1 VRGRP
6 ARMRAGGARTAQARR
21 GSPKTAPCESAHLR
35 VAPGAR
41 ASRPHARRRRA
52 HRAGTPGLPQKSP
65 PVRFLQPLAPTQGG
79 RGVWA
84 SCCPTGGVRGEEAPE
99 NAHAVR
105 GFSPGD
111 ATRCTHPW
119 RVQRGQRDGRRA
131 AGRGRHGSG
140 NPSAPWSGVVHR
152 RPDGDACAGHAAGG
166 YDRRSGAAVA
176 ARVRPGKNGIR
187 ICASSRI
194 TCGRFERARA
204 RRCAAVESSADH
216 GRRVCQLRLP
226 DDCAHQG
233 VRSPSTSRC

>member
-21 GSPKTAPCESAHLR
+21 GSPKTSPCESAHLR

-41 ASRPHARRRRA
+41 ASRPRAHRRRA
-52 HRAGTPGLPQKSP
+52 HRTRGAFLAEMRGHSRAHLLPHP
-65 PVRFLQPLAPTQGG
+65 PCPLIPHGE
-79 RGVWA
+79 
-84 SCCPTGGVRGEEAPE
+84 CPTRGGRGEEAPE

-131 AGRGRHGSG
+131 AGRERPGSG
-140 NPSAPWSGVVHR
+140 NPAAPWSGVVHR
-152 RPDGDACAGHAAGG
+152 RPDGDAAPEHAAGG
-166 YDRRSGAAVA
+166 GNRRSGAAVA

-226 DDCAHQG
+226 DECAHQG
-233 VRSPSTSRC
+233 ARSPSTSRC

>member
-1 VRGRP
+1 MRGRP

-21 GSPKTAPCESAHLR
+21 GSPKTSPRESAHLR

-41 ASRPHARRRRA
+41 ASRPRAHRRRA
-52 HRAGTPGLPQKSP
+52 HRTRGAFLAEMRGHSRAHLLHHP
-65 PVRFLQPLAPTQGG
+65 PCPLIPHGECPTRGG
-79 RGVWA
+79 R
-84 SCCPTGGVRGEEAPE
+84 SEETLE
-99 NAHAVR
+99 NAHAA
-105 GFSPGD
+105 PGSNPGC
-111 ATRCTHPW
+111 APCSAHPW

-131 AGRGRHGSG
+131 AGRERPGSG
-140 NPSAPWSGVVHR
+140 NPAAPWSGVVHR
-152 RPDGDACAGHAAGG
+152 RPDGDACAEHTASG

-187 ICASSRI
+187 IGASSRI

-226 DDCAHQG
+226 GDCAHHG